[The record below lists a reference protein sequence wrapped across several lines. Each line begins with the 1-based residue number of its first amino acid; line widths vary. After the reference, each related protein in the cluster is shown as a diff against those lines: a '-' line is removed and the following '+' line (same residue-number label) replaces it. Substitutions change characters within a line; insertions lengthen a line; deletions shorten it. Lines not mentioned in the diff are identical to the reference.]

1 MKHVGVQGMGG
12 SKGMTKAE
20 VGFFFKK
27 LGVCSGCVGSCNGG
41 W

>member
-12 SKGMTKAE
+12 SKGMAKAE
-20 VGFFFKK
+20 VGFFFKNW
-27 LGVCSGCVGSCNGG
+27 GVFWLC

>member
-12 SKGMTKAE
+12 SKGMEKAE
-20 VGFFFKK
+20 VGFKFIFFGAV
-27 LGVCSGCVGSCNGG
+27 LVVLVVAMGG

>member
-12 SKGMTKAE
+12 SKGMAKAE
-20 VGFFFKK
+20 VGFFFKN
-27 LGVCSGCVGSCNGG
+27 LGGVLVVLVVAMGG